1 MLLKTRS
8 LGPDLLIAPFVHLAL
23 RHCHPPEQASWLLD
37 DRADNVRADNV
48 RAHNVRAHTLSLHCT
63 EMDACALDCVTS
75 QLTGKLILLFKVWHL
90 PKYDILLQT
99 RQSHFRKWE
108 KIGYLTFENYCFGL
122 SFEPAWSSDD
132 RFQEDDFFVVKT
144 LCTFFIAFSDLF
156 QEDDFF
162 KTLCTFAF

>member
-1 MLLKTRS
+1 MIFYYKQDT
-8 LGPDLLIAPFVHLAL
+8 LISGN
-23 RHCHPPEQASWLLD
+23 E
-37 DRADNVRADNV
+37 
-48 RAHNVRAHTLSLHCT
+48 
-63 EMDACALDCVTS
+63 
-75 QLTGKLILLFKVWHL
+75 
-90 PKYDILLQT
+90 
-99 RQSHFRKWE
+99 RK
-108 KIGYLTFENYCFGL
+108 YLTFENYCFGL